1 MANLSRSLNHD
12 KALIFRIT
20 HRDNLPWLL
29 ANGLYCRS
37 TAEQDAHFT
46 IIGKQELI
54 DKRVTRPVPPP
65 SGGMLSDYIPF
76 YFTPSGGMLSDY
88 IPFYF
93 TPSSMMLYNIV
104 TGRGVAKQRRE
115 DIVVLVSSLPHLQQ
129 LGVPFLFTD
138 RHAYLAN
145 AEFSSRLDD
154 LAGFVPWDLLQS
166 KDFKRDPE
174 HPEKTDRYQAEALVH
189 QHLPVSALLGMG
201 TYTDE
206 VRAAVETQ
214 AATHHLDL
222 KVVTRP
228 NWFFP

>member
-1 MANLSRSLNHD
+1 MATNLSRSLNPD

-37 TAEQDAHFT
+37 AEEQDRGFVT
-46 IIGKQELI
+46 IGRQELI
-54 DKRVTRPVPPP
+54 DRRATREVPVP

-76 YFTPSGGMLSDY
+76 YFTPH
-88 IPFYF
+88 
-93 TPSSMMLYNIV
+93 SMMLYNIV
-104 TGRGVAKQRRE
+104 TGHGVPRQARE
-115 DIVVLVSSLPHLQQ
+115 DIVVLVSSLPRLER
-129 LGVPFLFTD
+129 LGVGFLFTD

-145 AEFSSRLDD
+145 AEFSRRLED
-154 LAGFVPWDLLQS
+154 LAKFVPWELLQTS
-166 KDFKRDPE
+166 DFKRDLE
-174 HPEKTDRYQAEALVH
+174 NPEKTDRYQAEALVH
-189 QHLPVSALLGMG
+189 RHLPVSALLGIG

-214 AATHHLDL
+214 AATNHLDL

>member
-1 MANLSRSLNHD
+1 MANDLSRSLNHD

-37 TAEQDAHFT
+37 AAEQDAHFT
-46 IIGKQELI
+46 TIGKQELI
-54 DKRVTRPVPPP
+54 DKRVTRPVPP
-65 SGGMLSDYIPF
+65 
-76 YFTPSGGMLSDY
+76 PSGGMLSDY

-145 AEFSSRLDD
+145 AEFSSRLED